1 LIAPGSARGDGPA
14 LARLAGVVRPTMVQ
28 ATPSVW
34 TLLVEAGWRPEPGLK
49 ALAGGEA
56 LPAPLAVRLAGLG
69 AEVWNMYG
77 PTETTIWSSC
87 GWVSADG
94 PIDLGQPVR
103 GTSLSVLDGALDA
116 VPPGGV
122 GELAIGGVGLAR
134 GYWNRPDLTAERFVP
149 GPDGGRLY
157 LSGDL
162 VRRDV
167 YGRLHFLG
175 RRDHQVKIAGHR
187 IELDEVAGALEA
199 LPSVARAVVFVDGT
213 GADSRLVAC
222 VLPAGAARVTE
233 ADLKSSLAAS
243 LPAYLVPARLT
254 VVSSLPTSANGKI
267 DRRALMRPDIGEAPP
282 PAPAAGLEARIA
294 AIWCSVL
301 GCERIDPGASFFALG
316 GTSLMLAHMHVQVVR
331 ELGRDFPLFECV
343 QFPTVRALA
352 RHLGF
357 KAEARPADHL
367 RPAAARGRA
376 RSEQLRRLA
385 GAAGGHHAAAD

>member
-1 LIAPGSARGDGPA
+1 
-14 LARLAGVVRPTMVQ
+14 
-28 ATPSVW
+28 
-34 TLLVEAGWRPEPGLK
+34 
-49 ALAGGEA
+49 
-56 LPAPLAVRLAGLG
+56 
-69 AEVWNMYG
+69 MYG

-87 GWVSADG
+87 GRVSGDG
-94 PIDLGQPVR
+94 PIDLGGPVR
-103 GTSLSVLDGALDA
+103 GTSLSVLDAALDPVA
-116 VPPGGV
+116 AGGV

-157 LSGDL
+157 LTGDL
-162 VRRDV
+162 VRLDAS
-167 YGRLHFLG
+167 GRLLFLG

-199 LPSVARAVVFVDGT
+199 LPSVARAVAFVERV
-213 GADSRLVAC
+213 GAEARLVAC
-222 VLPAGAARVTE
+222 VLPDGDAVVTE
-233 ADLKSSLAAS
+233 AALKAELAAT
-243 LPAYLVPARLT
+243 LPGYLVPARVR

-267 DRRALMRPDIGEAPP
+267 DRRALAGAETVAAPV
-282 PAPAAGLEARIA
+282 PAAGLEARIA
-294 AIWCSVL
+294 AIWGSVL
-301 GCERIDPGASFFALG
+301 GCERIDPEASFFALG

-331 ELGRDFPLFECV
+331 EIGRDFPLFECV

-352 RHLGF
+352 RHLGAA
-357 KAEARPADHL
+357 AEVRPAAHL